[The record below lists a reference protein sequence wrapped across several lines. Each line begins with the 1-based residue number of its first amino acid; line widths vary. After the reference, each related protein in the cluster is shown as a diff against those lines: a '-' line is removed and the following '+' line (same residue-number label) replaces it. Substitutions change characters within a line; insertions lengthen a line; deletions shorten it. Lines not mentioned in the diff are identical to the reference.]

1 MWSRNSNGESPGGS
15 LKDIVD
21 GLFGEGISTSLSIPR
36 KLLLCRSL
44 INSCSLNV
52 VDLRSTPVFLTS
64 HQQLIPLGL
73 LASTLLPSWASV
85 TPHCPVSHP
94 FLWPGD
100 LQHSMWSYPAF
111 CSVSTFF
118 LEEITHTHGKDAL
131 VHLSPP
137 FISAPDL
144 WTQLPT
150 ESSNPWKSCLHLI
163 ELFASFSRDL
173 LFPP

>member
-1 MWSRNSNGESPGGS
+1 MWSISSNGESPGGS
-15 LKDIVD
+15 LKDNVD
-21 GLFGEGISTSLSIPR
+21 GLFGEGISTSPSIPR

-44 INSCSLNV
+44 INSLLHV
-52 VDLRSTPVFLTS
+52 ADLGSIPASSTS
-64 HQQLIPLGL
+64 HQLSIPLGL
-73 LASTLLPSWASV
+73 LALTLLPSWASV
-85 TPHCPVSHP
+85 TSHCPVSRL
-94 FLWPGD
+94 FLWLGD
-100 LQHSMWSYPAF
+100 LQHSMWSYLAF

-118 LEEITHTHGKDAL
+118 LEEITHTHGKDVL

-150 ESSNPWKSCLHLI
+150 ESSNSWKSCLHLI
-163 ELFASFSRDL
+163 ELFISFSRDL